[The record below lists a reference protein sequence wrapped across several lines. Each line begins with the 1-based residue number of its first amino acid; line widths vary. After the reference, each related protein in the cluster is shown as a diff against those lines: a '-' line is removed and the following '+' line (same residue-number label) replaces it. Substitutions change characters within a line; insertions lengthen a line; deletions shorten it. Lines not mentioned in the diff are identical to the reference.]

1 MKELQESFEIFWHL
15 LFGGE
20 YDKTNPQGKVWDWIK
35 KAIRAYLN
43 RKAEE
48 FIKKYRTLSI
58 QQATAIWDFIK
69 FLEGDEKTND

>member
-1 MKELQESFEIFWHL
+1 MTL
-15 LFGGE
+15 
-20 YDKTNPQGKVWDWIK
+20 
-35 KAIRAYLN
+35 AYLN